1 MKVIRSINNL
11 ANTQKNCAVTI
22 GNFDGIHKG
31 HTSLINKII
40 SYSKKYSLVPT
51 VITFEPLPEE
61 YFQKANFKRLMRL
74 KEKLLIFKE
83 HGIKQVLCLN
93 FNKRFSKISAE
104 EFISMILIQKL
115 DTKYLIVGS
124 DFRFGHNREGN
135 YNLLKSYSKKTEMKV
150 ENIKLINTNGN
161 KIGSTRIREALS
173 SGDVEL
179 ANKLIG
185 RPFSIS
191 GMVVHGEKLGKKLG
205 YPTANIDIYK
215 SYPINGIFLVKI
227 SMENDA
233 DNYGL
238 ASLGNK
244 PTFSGKND
252 VLEVYIFNFNKNI
265 YNQKL
270 KISFLHKIRDQIKFS
285 SKSDLI
291 KQMDYDYK
299 IAMELTEK
307 LKNEL

>member
-1 MKVIRSINNL
+1 MKVIRNINNL
-11 ANTQKNCAVTI
+11 ADIKENCAVTI

-31 HTSLINKII
+31 HISLINKII
-40 SYSKKYSLVPT
+40 NYSKKYSLVPT
-51 VITFEPLPEE
+51 IITFEPLPEE
-61 YFQKANFKRLMRL
+61 YFQKPNFKRLMGL

-83 HGIKQVLCLN
+83 YGIKQVICLN
-93 FNKRFSKISAE
+93 FNKKFSKMSAE
-104 EFISMILIQKL
+104 EFISVILIQKL
-115 DTKYLIVGS
+115 DTKYLIVGG
-124 DFRFGHNREGN
+124 DFRFGHNRKGN
-135 YNLLKSYSKKTEMKV
+135 YSLLESYSKKTEMKV

-173 SGDVEL
+173 SGNIEL
-179 ANKLIG
+179 ANKLTG

-191 GMVVHGEKLGKKLG
+191 GIVAHGEKLGKKLG

-227 SMENDA
+227 SMENDS

-270 KISFLHKIRDQIKFS
+270 KISFLHKIRDQIKFN
-285 SKSDLI
+285 SKDDLV
-291 KQMDYDYK
+291 KQMDNDYK
-299 IAMELTEK
+299 IAMKLIEK
-307 LKNEL
+307 LKDEL